1 MIALIR
7 MRLAAF
13 VRSGRALAPMITG
26 LVVLGVIYGGG
37 SSLAAPAYGYS
48 AVTLFPLLAWQTKL
62 VLDAEPDV
70 QRRLAR
76 LTVGARRE
84 AAAGLIAALL
94 LGLAVCAVAML
105 APIPFHAIRGPAP
118 GSDEPSLSV
127 GVAAGVLAHLLA
139 IPAGVALGALA
150 SRAVT
155 RTIRNGVTV
164 LVVGAL
170 LSIVLGLRGS
180 IAPWLVPPVMS
191 MARHLTAAVLP
202 SASTLV
208 LLTAWAAAWCAVTL
222 TLYARLR
229 LRRA

>member
-1 MIALIR
+1 MIALVR

-13 VRSGRALAPMITG
+13 IRSGRALAPMITG

-37 SSLAAPAYGYS
+37 ASLAAPAYGYS

-94 LGLAVCAVAML
+94 VGVAVCALAMV

-118 GSDEPSLSV
+118 
-127 GVAAGVLAHLLA
+127 AA
-139 IPAGVALGALA
+139 PNRPWPPA
-150 SRAVT
+150 SRSASS
-155 RTIRNGVTV
+155 RTCSPSRPGWRS
-164 LVVGAL
+164 GRSPA
-170 LSIVLGLRGS
+170 
-180 IAPWLVPPVMS
+180 
-191 MARHLTAAVLP
+191 ARSPAP
-202 SASTLV
+202 SA
-208 LLTAWAAAWCAVTL
+208 TA
-222 TLYARLR
+222 
-229 LRRA
+229 